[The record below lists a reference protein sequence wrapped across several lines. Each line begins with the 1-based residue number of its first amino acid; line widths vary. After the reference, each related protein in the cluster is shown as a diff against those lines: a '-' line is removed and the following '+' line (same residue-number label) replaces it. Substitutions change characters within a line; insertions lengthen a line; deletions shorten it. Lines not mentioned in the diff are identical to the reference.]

1 MRTFGVGRSFAIDVG
16 RFGAIDGGLG
26 AVGETCWFYRTACLD
41 SEEKVNTERKAILGG
56 HNLLEMFNTTQGRE
70 NNQLGKSILEC

>member
-1 MRTFGVGRSFAIDVG
+1 MIFGIDVG

-41 SEEKVNTERKAILGG
+41 SEEKVNTERKGILGG
-56 HNLLEMFNTTQGRE
+56 QNLLEMFNTEGRTISW
-70 NNQLGKSILEC
+70 KRRSIEVLIKLC